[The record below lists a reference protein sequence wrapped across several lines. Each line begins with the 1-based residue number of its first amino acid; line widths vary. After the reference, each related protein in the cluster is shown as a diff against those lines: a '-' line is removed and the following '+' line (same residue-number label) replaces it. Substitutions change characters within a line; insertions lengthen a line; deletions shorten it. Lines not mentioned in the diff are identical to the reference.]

1 MESFRKDAVGRLL
14 WAEADPNTRFKY
26 TIWFDYTRKLVNELR
41 EGDLVAV
48 PNFATDLNAIR
59 YSILQLVTVMPMHYA
74 LGTDIK
80 DLKGYPGFVMQAAKS
95 ASADW
100 TEQETEPY
108 EDTTKIICEAVP
120 TNLEYD
126 ENNSGEPIQPESA
139 MAMVGK
145 DVYLLTSEMTEKIF
159 NRGINKD
166 AENIIEIG
174 SLIRDRNV
182 KIYVRVEDLIKTHF
196 GVFGFTGVGK
206 SNLISTLVSNL
217 LSTDE
222 PIKIVLFDLMDEY
235 TGLLADQLLTHNGKI
250 ICLGEKTLMKPVF
263 DYINGS
269 SDDLDFAVN
278 TFLKNILL
286 PKGLKGE
293 KIKFKP
299 LIQKIL
305 QNGVIKIFEEA
316 FTRTVEDFL
325 KEVWPNV
332 ENGLRSPIKIEKLK
346 KVKDDVFGEYLDE
359 ELTPQLAREFIDKLG
374 FQNGELRVQD
384 ITSVTD
390 MLKEKDL
397 KDRIQ
402 YILVERLEQIIE
414 GSQIQ
419 ISENAKI
426 DIGEIIKD
434 LNNEAKSSLYIVTSH
449 DSHRIRHFASELGQR
464 LFWNR
469 RSRGSIS
476 PLVLFIFDEAD
487 QFIPAQPPSE
497 SEKSSKGIIETLTR
511 RGRKFG
517 IGVGIA
523 TQRSAYLDTNIMGQ
537 LHTYFISKLPRE
549 YDRKVVGEAFSL
561 SLDQFTQTFKFQ
573 KGQWLLVSHE
583 ATGIDMPIPIQ
594 APNAEDRIRHF
605 LGVYGE
611 QS

>member
-1 MESFRKDAVGRLL
+1 MEAFRKDVVGRLL
-14 WAEADPNTRFKY
+14 WAEADSNTRFKY
-26 TIWFDYTRKLVNELR
+26 TIWFDYTRKLVNDLH
-41 EGDLVAV
+41 EGDLVTV
-48 PNFATDLNAIR
+48 PNFATDSNGIR

-100 TEQETEPY
+100 TEQETESY

-126 ENNSGEPIQPESA
+126 ENNSKEPVQSERA

-145 DVYLLTSEMTEKIF
+145 DVYTLTSEMTEKIF

-166 AENIIEIG
+166 VENIIEIG
-174 SLIRDRNV
+174 DLARDIGV

-206 SNLISTLVSNL
+206 SNLISSLVSNL

-235 TGLLADQLLTHNGKI
+235 TGLLADQLLSHNGKI

-263 DYINGS
+263 DYANKPS
-269 SDDLDFAVN
+269 TDKLDFAVN

-286 PKGLKGE
+286 PRGLKGE
-293 KIKFKP
+293 KIKFNP
-299 LIQKIL
+299 LIMKML
-305 QNGVIKIFEEA
+305 QSGKIKIFDEA
-316 FTRTVEDFL
+316 LTRTVEDFL
-325 KEVWPNV
+325 TEVWPNV
-332 ENGLRSPIKIEKLK
+332 EERFGNTKKGKLK
-346 KVKDDVFGEYLDE
+346 EVKNDVFVEHLKD
-359 ELTPQLAREFIDKLG
+359 ELTPKLAQEFINKLG
-374 FQNGELRVQD
+374 FGNEFISRP
-384 ITSVTD
+384 IASVTE
-390 MLKEKDL
+390 MLNEPDL

-402 YILVERLEQIIE
+402 YTLIESLKQIVKSSKIE
-414 GSQIQ
+414 
-419 ISENAKI
+419 ISEKAKI
-426 DIGEIIKD
+426 GIQEIIND
-434 LNNEAKSSLYIVTSH
+434 LNDESKTSLYLVVSH
-449 DSHRIRHFASELGQR
+449 DSHKVRRFANDLGQY
-464 LFWNR
+464 LFWDR
-469 RSRGSIS
+469 RLKGTIS

-487 QFIPAQPPSE
+487 QFIPGTPRSD
-497 SEKSSKGIIETLTR
+497 SEKLSKSIIETLAR

-517 IGVGIA
+517 IGAGIA

-561 SLDQFTQTFKFQ
+561 SPDQFTQTFKFQ
-573 KGQWLLVSHE
+573 KGQWLLVSHD

-594 APNAEDRIRHF
+594 APNAEKRIKDF
-605 LGVYGE
+605 LNKSGE
-611 QS
+611 

>member
-1 MESFRKDAVGRLL
+1 MEAFRKDVVGRLL

-26 TIWFDYTRKLVNELR
+26 TIWFDYTRKLVNDLH

-48 PNFATDLNAIR
+48 PNFATDSNGIR

-100 TEQETEPY
+100 TEQETESY

-120 TNLEYD
+120 ANLEYD
-126 ENNSGEPIQPESA
+126 ENNSGEPIQSETA

-145 DVYLLTSEMTEKIF
+145 DVYTLTSEMTEKIF

-166 AENIIEIG
+166 VENIIEIG
-174 SLIRDRNV
+174 DLARDISV

-206 SNLISTLVSNL
+206 SNLKSTLVSNL

-235 TGLLADQLLTHNGKI
+235 TGLLVDQLLIHNGGI

-263 DYINGS
+263 DHVNRPS
-269 SDDLDFAVN
+269 TDKLDFAVN

-299 LIQKIL
+299 LMKKIL
-305 QNGVIKIFEEA
+305 QGGKIKIFEEA

-325 KEVWPNV
+325 NEIWKKVESGFGDTKKGLLGQVKKEVFGKN
-332 ENGLRSPIKIEKLK
+332 LK
-346 KVKDDVFGEYLDE
+346 N
-359 ELTPQLAREFIDKLG
+359 ELTPELAQEFIDKLG
-374 FQNGELRVQD
+374 HAEGVS
-384 ITSVTD
+384 IMGISSSV
-390 MLKEKDL
+390 EKVKKDNTL
-397 KDRIQ
+397 KDRIE
-402 YILVERLEQIIE
+402 YTLIAPLKEFVKS
-414 GSQIQ
+414 GGVH

-426 DIGEIIKD
+426 DMQEIIDD
-434 LNNEAKSSLYIVTSH
+434 LNDESKASLYLVISH
-449 DSHRIRHFASELGQR
+449 DPHKVRRFANDLGR
-464 LFWNR
+464 YLFGNR
-469 RSRGSIS
+469 RLKGTIL

-487 QFIPAQPPSE
+487 QFIPGTPRSD
-497 SEKSSKGIIETLTR
+497 SEKLSKSIIETLTR

-517 IGVGIA
+517 IGVGIG

-537 LHTYFISKLPRE
+537 LHTYFISKLPRK
-549 YDRKVVGEAFSL
+549 YDREVVGEAFSL
-561 SLDQFTQTFKFQ
+561 SPDQFTQTFKFQ
-573 KGQWLLVSHE
+573 KGQWLLVSHD

-594 APNAEDRIRHF
+594 APNAEKRIKDV
-605 LGVYGE
+605 LNKSGE
-611 QS
+611 